1 MQTFVIKTKLYNL
14 NFHCYANNKKNWFCE
29 ILTLFSDGL
38 RNFIFLT
45 VYVQN
50 WVMTAVRKMCTE
62 VHFVHWILECDDK
75 WSFLL
80 KGKIMKKFLY
90 PPVQNCNSVNLVKRE
105 KSMRMIG
112 FEPGEFCHY
121 WAQAL
126 THCHFQKVGYQHSS
140 NGFQFNL
147 IIVHCDSPTN
157 C

>member
-1 MQTFVIKTKLYNL
+1 MQTIRKIDFVK
-14 NFHCYANNKKNWFCE
+14 FWHF
-29 ILTLFSDGL
+29 FSDGL

-50 WVMTAVRKMCTE
+50 WVMTAAREMCTE

-80 KGKIMKKFLY
+80 KGKIMKKFPY

-126 THCHFQKVGYQHSS
+126 THCHFTKSRLPTQ
-140 NGFQFNL
+140 FQWISVQSYHCAL
-147 IIVHCDSPTN
+147 WLSHKLLSWMIII
-157 C
+157 